1 MGPWSQR
8 LVADRL
14 SAPHPTLFKAD
25 DMRTY
30 IFSTSLQRIQIR
42 RAASFGR
49 AETFDDADA
58 AGAWLAEG

>member
-14 SAPHPTLFKAD
+14 SAPHPTLFKTD

-30 IFSTSLQRIQIR
+30 IFSTSLQRTQIR
-42 RAASFGR
+42 RAPPSGEPKSLTTLMR
-49 AETFDDADA
+49 RER
-58 AGAWLAEG
+58 G